1 MNSFQQPVAGEHS
14 VGTLHLIPEEN
25 RPPGWVFGPGTSTSF
40 TDVNFSAYVPA
51 GVKAL
56 LLQYAVIFD
65 GNNVADYNGYNLRK
79 RGSTETNVY
88 KTVSVVAGYTNL
100 ASGVKMQHYGE
111 VTCGC
116 DSSGY
121 IQYRTYNGVT
131 NHGALYLNI
140 TGYYIWWMI

>member
-1 MNSFQQPVAGEHS
+1 MNSFQQPVAGEQS
-14 VGTLHLIPEEN
+14 AGTLHLIPAED
-25 RPPGWVFGPGTSTSF
+25 RPPGWVLGPGTSTSF

-56 LLQYAVIFD
+56 LLQYAVVFD
-65 GNNVADYNGYNLRK
+65 GNNVADYNGYDLRK
-79 RGSTETNVY
+79 KGSTATSAHKVVNVLI
-88 KTVSVVAGYTNL
+88 GYTNL

-121 IQYRTYNGVT
+121 IQYRTYSGVP
-131 NHGALYLNI
+131 NHGALCLTI
-140 TGYYIWWMI
+140 IGYYI